1 MAKVVI
7 FSGAGISAES
17 GISTFR
23 DSGGLWENHKI
34 EDVCIKGCLEKNRKA
49 TFDFYNQRRIHLK
62 HAAPNKAHKVIASLK
77 NRYPSEIDIITQN
90 VDDLFERAQAVETIH
105 LHGFLTSIRCMRKHC
120 NYKKDIGYT
129 ALDEKQRCPKCN
141 KTLRP
146 DIVFFNEKA
155 PMYAKLYQSLQSCEM
170 LVVIGTS
177 GLVIDT
183 SILVRAKMK
192 KTILNNLEKSQY
204 IDEELFSKVLYMPA
218 TEAIDEISKE
228 IELFLNQS

>member
-1 MAKVVI
+1 
-7 FSGAGISAES
+7 
-17 GISTFR
+17 
-23 DSGGLWENHKI
+23 
-34 EDVCIKGCLEKNRKA
+34 
-49 TFDFYNQRRIHLK
+49 
-62 HAAPNKAHKVIASLK
+62 
-77 NRYPSEIDIITQN
+77 
-90 VDDLFERAQAVETIH
+90 
-105 LHGFLTSIRCMRKHC
+105 MRKHC

-155 PMYAKLYQSLQSCEM
+155 PMYAKLYQSLKSCEI